1 MRKIFTVLLSLML
14 LTSCSSGFQTE
25 SLLSPPKLS
34 AEQEAIYAAL
44 TRSVGERITLKYPR
58 SGQYRSAVTVAD
70 IDGDGGTEAI
80 AFYERE
86 ASINSAKTTNTAN
99 ESPLR
104 MNILDKN
111 AAGDWYS
118 VYDHTGVGT
127 DVDRLII
134 SPLGSSPT
142 PLLTVGFIQVSGSK
156 TARIYSYVDNR
167 LSGDFSDN
175 YELCFTV
182 DINRDSRYELCLLH
196 KSSNDRDAFVSLV
209 SVEGN
214 LIYEWGS
221 APLSKGAVDF
231 PNIVSGALTAKTAAL
246 YIDSSNGEE
255 TRTDIVYSPAPGRLR
270 NPMYLPESNLSDMTV
285 RAAGLYSSDIDG
297 DGLLEIPVTAPFPG
311 YGNFSS
317 VPESLQSVNW
327 IYLDNYRL
335 VKKYSSY
342 YAADEGYAF
351 LFPGRW
357 DGVVTVRIDEETLET
372 VFVKYTPGA
381 DLADMPEL
389 LRIAMTEGGNPGRI
403 EDLDT
408 YKHMVTK
415 DNFDYYI
422 KNTAPSDEPLSLT
435 EAEINNSFRML

>member
-1 MRKIFTVLLSLML
+1 MKRILIALLSTVM
-14 LTSCSSGFQTE
+14 LTSCTSGFSAE
-25 SLLSPPKLS
+25 SLLAAPKLS
-34 AEQEAIYAAL
+34 SEQEAIYAAL
-44 TRSVGERITLKYPR
+44 TRSVGERINLKYPK
-58 SGQYRSAVTVAD
+58 SGQFRSAVTVAD

-86 ASINSAKTTNTAN
+86 DISSN
-99 ESPLR
+99 ETSLR

-118 VYDHTGVGT
+118 VYDHTGAGSE
-127 DVDRLII
+127 VDRLII
-134 SPLGSSPT
+134 SPLGSST
-142 PLLTVGFIQVSGSK
+142 APLLVVGFIQVSGSK

-175 YELCFTV
+175 YELAFTV

-196 KSSNDRDAFVSLV
+196 RSTEDRDAFVSLV

-221 APLSKGAVDF
+221 APLSPDAVEF

-246 YIDSSNGEE
+246 YIDSTNGEE

-270 NPMYLPESNLSDMTV
+270 NPMYLFESNLSDMTV
-285 RAAGLYSSDIDG
+285 RRAGLFCADIDG
-297 DGLLEIPVTAPFPG
+297 DGSLEIPVTVPFPG
-311 YGNFSS
+311 YGNFS
-317 VPESLQSVNW
+317 PADESLQAVNW
-327 IYLDNYRL
+327 LYLDNYRL

-342 YAADEGYAF
+342 YSSDEGYAF
-351 LFPGRW
+351 LFPSRW
-357 DGVVTVRIDEETLET
+357 DGVVTARIDDRTLET
-372 VFVKYTPGA
+372 VLVKYTAGA
-381 DLADMPEL
+381 ELSDMPEL
-389 LRIAMTEGGNPGRI
+389 LRIAVTEGGNPGRI
-403 EDLDT
+403 EDLET
-408 YKHMVTK
+408 YRHMVTK

-435 EAEINNSFRML
+435 EAEINNSFRIL

>member
-1 MRKIFTVLLSLML
+1 MKRVLIALLSIVM
-14 LTSCSSGFQTE
+14 LTSCTSGFQTE
-25 SLLSPPKLS
+25 GLLAAPKLS

-44 TRSVGERITLKYPR
+44 TRSVGERITLKYPK
-58 SGQYRSAVTVAD
+58 SGQFRSAVTVAD
-70 IDGDGGTEAI
+70 IDGDGGIEAI

-86 ASINSAKTTNTAN
+86 AYLNSANSTNSAN
-99 ESPLR
+99 ETLLR

-118 VYDHTGVGT
+118 VYDHTGAGSE
-127 DVDRLII
+127 VDRLII
-134 SPLGSSPT
+134 SPLGNSSSP
-142 PLLTVGFIQVSGSK
+142 LITVGFIQVSGSK

-196 KSSNDRDAFVSLV
+196 RSTEDRDAFVSLV

-221 APLSKGAVDF
+221 APLSPDAVDF
-231 PNIVSGALTAKTAAL
+231 PNIASGALTAKTAAL
-246 YIDSSNGEE
+246 YIDSTNGEE

-270 NPMYLPESNLSDMTV
+270 NPMYLPGAELSDKTV
-285 RAAGLYSSDIDG
+285 RQRGLNSADIDG
-297 DGLLEIPVTAPFPG
+297 DGSLEIPVTAPFPG
-311 YGNFSS
+311 YGNIS
-317 VPESLQSVNW
+317 PADESLRAVNW
-327 IYLDNYRL
+327 LYLDNYRL

-342 YAADEGYAF
+342 YSTDEGYAF
-351 LFPGRW
+351 LFPSRW
-357 DGVVTVRIDEETLET
+357 DGVVTARIDEETLET
-372 VFVKYTPGA
+372 VLVKYTAGA
-381 DLADMPEL
+381 ALSDMPEL
-389 LRIAMTEGGNPGRI
+389 LRIAVTADGNPGRI
-403 EDLDT
+403 ADLDT
-408 YKHMVTK
+408 YRHMVTK

-435 EAEINNSFRML
+435 EAEINNAFRML